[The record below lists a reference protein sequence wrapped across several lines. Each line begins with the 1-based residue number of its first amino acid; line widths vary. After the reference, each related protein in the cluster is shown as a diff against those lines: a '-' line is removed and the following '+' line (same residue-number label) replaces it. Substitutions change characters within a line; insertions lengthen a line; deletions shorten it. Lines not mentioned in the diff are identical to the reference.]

1 MRQATT
7 NVGLSA
13 DQLSTLFPF
22 HFVIN
27 REFKFVQ
34 TGTGITQKFDA
45 GIAPNAYLD
54 EFFEITT
61 PASLLN
67 WGYLRSMENEICSL
81 RHRKTQIDFSARI
94 FRAGEDRLIFILK
107 PLINTSAY
115 LEQLGLETTD
125 FSNHDLI
132 HDLFQH
138 RQHSQ
143 SKSKIS
149 LSDALIAQQDQ
160 LNEIR
165 HLLANQEAESRKLAH
180 IISRSTYWILIANAQ
195 GHIDWVNDAFLMNS
209 GFAQEDVLGREF
221 NMLFDMPEEE
231 FSELRHA
238 LQSGQSIQKEIEI
251 NDHGETR
258 WIDIDIRALADDH
271 NEIINFIAIGRDITE
286 QKKAQ
291 LLNER
296 LSAELNTIFDLS
308 PDGFVSF
315 DEHGKLS
322 QLNNAF
328 LKMTGL
334 DHSRLDGIDVTGFE
348 SLINDLNEYAQTADG
363 AHLSGIIKISQP
375 KLCILRHSVKTVT
388 TIDGS
393 HEKTIHYF
401 QDITHEYELSRM
413 KGEFLSAAAHELRTP
428 MASIYGFTDL
438 LIKRDYDK
446 AQTQEILQNVYRQAI
461 RMTKLINDLLDLSR
475 IEAKGKLEF
484 KPREITV
491 NELIHSAFEEFK
503 VNCGDRT
510 VSIVPANEELSIM
523 GEFDK
528 LTQVLINLL
537 SNANKYSDSDK
548 EIIVDT
554 LTEERESTPMVG
566 IRVTDFGAGI
576 PKSDIP
582 KLFDPFFR
590 SAQTMKVPGTG
601 LGMSIVKQIVEF
613 HGGNIDVDSE
623 VGVGTRVVVWI
634 PQAPLVT
641 NSSKE

>member
-1 MRQATT
+1 LRQTT
-7 NVGLSA
+7 SSVGLSA
-13 DQLSTLFPF
+13 EQLSALFPF

-27 REFKFVQ
+27 RAFKFVQ
-34 TGTGITQKFDA
+34 TGTGITEKFDH
-45 GIAPNAYLD
+45 GIKPGAYLD

-115 LEQLGLETTD
+115 LEQLGLEVTD

-138 RQHSQ
+138 KQHSYT
-143 SKSKIS
+143 KSKIS

-180 IISRSTYWILIANAQ
+180 IISRSTYWIIIANAQ
-195 GHIDWVNDAFLMNS
+195 GRIEWLNDAFLRSS
-209 GFAQEDVLGREF
+209 GYTQEEALGREF
-221 NMLFDMPEEE
+221 NLLFDLPEAE
-231 FSELRHA
+231 FAELYRT
-238 LQSGQSIQKEIEI
+238 LRSGGSVQKEIKVS
-251 NDHGETR
+251 NGNETR
-258 WIDIDIRALADDH
+258 WIDIDIRALTDDR

-286 QKKAQ
+286 QKQAQ

-328 LKMTGL
+328 LRMTGL
-334 DHSRLDGIDVTGFE
+334 DQDQLTGIDAE
-348 SLINDLNEYAQTADG
+348 SFTSLLDSLNEYAQSADS
-363 AHLSGIIKISQP
+363 AHLADIIRISKP
-375 KLCILRHSVKTVT
+375 KLTILRHSIKTVP
-388 TIDGS
+388 DAEGKR
-393 HEKTIHYF
+393 HKVIHYF

-438 LIKRDYDK
+438 LIKRDYDQ
-446 AQTQEILQNVYRQAI
+446 AQTREILQNVYRQAT

-475 IEAKGKLEF
+475 IEAKGRLEF
-484 KPREITV
+484 RPKPISV
-491 NELIHSAFEEFK
+491 NQLIHSAFEEFK
-503 VNCGDRT
+503 VNCAGRT
-510 VSIVPANEELSIM
+510 VTIVPADDGLAIL

-537 SNANKYSDSDK
+537 SNANKYSETDR
-548 EIIVDT
+548 EIIIDT
-554 LTEERESTPMVG
+554 LQQERDGVPLVG
-566 IRVTDFGAGI
+566 IRVTDFGTGI
-576 PKSDIP
+576 PKADIA

-613 HGGNIDVDSE
+613 HGGRIDIDSE
-623 VGVGTRVVVWI
+623 VGMGTKVTFWI
-634 PQAPLVT
+634 PQAPPAT
-641 NSSKE
+641 DISKE

>member
-1 MRQATT
+1 MREATSK
-7 NVGLSA
+7 VGLSA
-13 DQLSTLFPF
+13 EQLSALFPF

-34 TGTGITQKFDA
+34 TGTGISKKFDE
-45 GIAPNAYLD
+45 GIRPDAYLD

-94 FRAGEDRLIFILK
+94 FPSGEDRLIFILK
-107 PLINTSAY
+107 PLINTGAY
-115 LEQLGLETTD
+115 LDQLGLDATD

-132 HDLFQH
+132 NDLFQH
-138 RQHSQ
+138 KQYAHA
-143 SKSKIS
+143 KSKIS

-180 IISRSTYWILIANAQ
+180 IISRSTYWIIIANAH
-195 GHIDWVNDAFLMNS
+195 GGIEWVNEAFLKNS
-209 GFAQEDVLGREF
+209 GFSQEDVLGKELSILLDMSAGEF
-221 NMLFDMPEEE
+221 QQV
-231 FSELRHA
+231 RQA
-238 LQSGQSIQKEIEI
+238 LQTNVNFQKEIEI
-251 NDHGETR
+251 DVNGETR
-258 WIDIDIRALADDH
+258 WIDIDVRTLADDRR
-271 NEIINFIAIGRDITE
+271 EIINFIAIGRDITD
-286 QKKAQ
+286 QKIAQ
-291 LLNER
+291 SLNER

-315 DEHGKLS
+315 DEQGKLS
-322 QLNNAF
+322 QLNHAF

-334 DHSRLDGIDVTGFE
+334 DNEALKDIDAQSFE
-348 SLINDLNEYAQTADG
+348 SLIISLNEYENPSAGDERQ
-363 AHLSGIIKISQP
+363 SSIIKISKP
-375 KLCILRHSVKTVT
+375 KLSILRHSVKEVADAT
-388 TIDGS
+388 GK
-393 HEKTIHYF
+393 HEKVIHYF

-438 LIKRDYDK
+438 LINRGYNK
-446 AQTQEILQNVYRQAI
+446 AQTNEILQNVYRQAT

-484 KPREITV
+484 KPKPIKV
-491 NELIHSAFEEFK
+491 NQLINSAFEEFK
-503 VNCGDRT
+503 VNCENRI
-510 VSIVPANEELSIM
+510 VNIVPADDTLAIQ

-537 SNANKYSDSDK
+537 SNANKYSDGDK
-548 EIIVDT
+548 EIIIDT
-554 LTEERESTPMVG
+554 LETESDANSCVG
-566 IRVTDFGAGI
+566 IRITDFGTGI
-576 PKSDIP
+576 SKSDQA

-590 SAQTMKVPGTG
+590 SAQTMKIPGTG
-601 LGMSIVKQIVEF
+601 LGMCIVKEIVEF
-613 HGGNIDVDSE
+613 HGGKVDVDSE
-623 VGVGTRVVVWI
+623 LGVGTRVTIWI
-634 PQAPLVT
+634 PK
-641 NSSKE
+641 SI

>member
-1 MRQATT
+1 MREATP

-13 DQLSTLFPF
+13 EQLSALFPF

-34 TGTGITQKFDA
+34 TGTGISSKFDQ
-45 GIAPNAYLD
+45 GIRPNAYLD

-107 PLINTSAY
+107 PLINTGAY
-115 LEQLGLETTD
+115 LEQLGLEATD
-125 FSNHDLI
+125 FCNHDLI
-132 HDLFQH
+132 NDLFQH
-138 RQHSQ
+138 KQHSLA
-143 SKSKIS
+143 KSKVS

-180 IISRSTYWILIANAQ
+180 IISRSTYWIIIANAQ
-195 GHIDWVNDAFLMNS
+195 GSIEWVNEAFLSNS
-209 GFAQEDVLGREF
+209 SFSHEDVYGKQLSQLLGMPDGEF
-221 NMLFDMPEEE
+221 AKFRLTLK
-231 FSELRHA
+231 SGST
-238 LQSGQSIQKEIEI
+238 LQTEIEI
-251 NDHGETR
+251 DDDGETR
-258 WIDIDIRALADDH
+258 WIDIDVRTLADDRS
-271 NEIINFIAIGRDITE
+271 EIINFIAIGRDITE

-322 QLNNAF
+322 QLNHAF

-334 DHSRLDGIDVTGFE
+334 DHAQLMNIDVEGFE
-348 SLINDLNEYAQTADG
+348 SLINSLNEYAQPAADG
-363 AHLSGIIKISQP
+363 DLPASVIKISRP
-375 KLCILRHSVKTVT
+375 KLSILRHSVKTVPE
-388 TIDGS
+388 ISGKRR
-393 HEKTIHYF
+393 KTIHYF

-438 LIKRDYDK
+438 LIKRDYD
-446 AQTQEILQNVYRQAI
+446 QTQTREILQNVYRQAT

-484 KPREITV
+484 KPKPI
-491 NELIHSAFEEFK
+491 NINQLIRSAFDEFK
-503 VNCGDRT
+503 VNCENR
-510 VSIVPANEELSIM
+510 VVNIMPADDNLAVL

-537 SNANKYSDSDK
+537 SNANKYSEEDK

-554 LTEERESTPMVG
+554 LQQETGTAHYVG
-566 IRVTDFGAGI
+566 IRVTDFGTGI
-576 PKSDIP
+576 SKNDLD

-590 SAQTMKVPGTG
+590 SAQTIKIPGTG

-613 HGGNIDVDSE
+613 HGGKVDVDSE
-623 VGVGTRVVVWI
+623 LGVGTRVTIWI
-634 PQAPLVT
+634 PQAT
-641 NSSKE
+641 

>member
-1 MRQATT
+1 MREATSK
-7 NVGLSA
+7 VGLSA
-13 DQLSTLFPF
+13 EQLSALFPF

-34 TGTGITQKFDA
+34 TGTGINKKFDE
-45 GIAPNAYLD
+45 GIRPNAYLD

-94 FRAGEDRLIFILK
+94 FPSGEDRLIFILK
-107 PLINTSAY
+107 PLINTGAY
-115 LEQLGLETTD
+115 LDQLGLDATD

-132 HDLFQH
+132 NDLFQH
-138 RQHSQ
+138 KQHAHT
-143 SKSKIS
+143 KSKIS

-180 IISRSTYWILIANAQ
+180 IISRSTYWIIIANAQ
-195 GHIDWVNDAFLMNS
+195 GGIEWVNEAFLKNS
-209 GFAQEDVLGREF
+209 GFSQEDVLGKE
-221 NMLFDMPEEE
+221 LSILLDMPAGE
-231 FSELRHA
+231 FQQVRQA
-238 LQSGQSIQKEIEI
+238 LQTSINFQKEIEI
-251 NDHGETR
+251 DVNGETR
-258 WIDIDIRALADDH
+258 WIDIDVRTLADDRR
-271 NEIINFIAIGRDITE
+271 EIINFIAIGRDITD
-286 QKKAQ
+286 QKIAQ
-291 LLNER
+291 SLNDR

-315 DEHGKLS
+315 DEQGKLS
-322 QLNNAF
+322 QLNHAF

-334 DHSRLDGIDVTGFE
+334 DNEALDNIDAESFE
-348 SLINDLNEYAQTADG
+348 SLINGLNEYENPSAEVGHQP
-363 AHLSGIIKISQP
+363 IIKISKP
-375 KLCILRHSVKTVT
+375 RLSILRHSVKNVSDT
-388 TIDGS
+388 TGK
-393 HEKTIHYF
+393 HQKVIHYF

-438 LIKRDYDK
+438 LINRGYNE
-446 AQTQEILQNVYRQAI
+446 AQTREILQNVYRQAT

-484 KPREITV
+484 KPKPIKV
-491 NELIHSAFEEFK
+491 NQLIHSAFDEFK
-503 VNCGDRT
+503 VNCEQRT
-510 VSIVPANEELSIM
+510 VKIIVADDDLSIQ

-537 SNANKYSDSDK
+537 SNANKYSGEDK
-548 EIIVDT
+548 EIIIDT
-554 LTEERESTPMVG
+554 LEMESDTGSFVG
-566 IRVTDFGAGI
+566 IRITDFGAGI
-576 PKSDIP
+576 SKSDQA

-590 SAQTMKVPGTG
+590 SAQTMKIPGTG
-601 LGMSIVKQIVEF
+601 LGMCIVKEIVEF
-613 HGGNIDVDSE
+613 HGGKVDVDSE
-623 VGVGTRVVVWI
+623 PGVGTRVTIWI
-634 PQAPLVT
+634 PK
-641 NSSKE
+641 SI